1 MVFYRCIEDIF
12 VSLKLFLFSTLVC
25 MSVCMP
31 SRTSHAMLL
40 SKFLPVTPV
49 EWLSDDEGTSTSA
62 SGPFRS

>member
-1 MVFYRCIEDIF
+1 
-12 VSLKLFLFSTLVC
+12 
-25 MSVCMP
+25 MP